1 MLPWLLN
8 LFGFLV
14 NKLFEAPTRLRSIK
28 LVFLN
33 VITCKTIQAL
43 QIMSKFVL
51 WRKKKFAEVVGD
63 GIIFVAEIILF
74 DSS

>member
-1 MLPWLLN
+1 MLQVCDKQACSFAQRGGCMLPWLLN

-51 WRKKKFAEVVGD
+51 
-63 GIIFVAEIILF
+63 
-74 DSS
+74 